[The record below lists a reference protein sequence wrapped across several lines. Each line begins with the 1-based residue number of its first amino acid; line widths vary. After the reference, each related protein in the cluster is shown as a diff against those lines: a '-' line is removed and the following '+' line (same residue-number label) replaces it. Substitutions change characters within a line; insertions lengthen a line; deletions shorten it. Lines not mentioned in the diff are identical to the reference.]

1 MYGEDRI
8 GSTVDGEGKAR
19 RRTVDISRIAFDV
32 SSQNVSNGA
41 GGLVLL
47 RIMMMSG

>member
-19 RRTVDISRIAFDV
+19 RRTVAISCIAFYV
-32 SSQNVSNGA
+32 SSQNFSYGA

-47 RIMMMSG
+47 RIMMMYG